1 MSMHKVHLTQ
11 TTDWQNWVVSSAAV
25 FSTSTDDPSLSTV
38 SAPMPMLQFD
48 LGGKTTTPFAIA
60 RPMTLAAAAALQ
72 PAGPTQT
79 APPPEPAEQAAD
91 DAPAAKVEEQSE
103 KAGDEVEQVV
113 AATPE
118 PEEPTVKPAP
128 SEEKEPSPEASSQV
142 ELIIDSLTNHTLIEP
157 IPVTID
163 ALGGM
168 MFTASMR
175 DCDIQITG
183 SSIGEALLVLK
194 ERIESVYDD
203 LNRRWQH
210 LDTEKREQLKMLHT
224 YIAPPSK
231 RSERHLGRR

>member
-1 MSMHKVHLTQ
+1 MSMHKVNLTQ
-11 TTDWQNWVVSSAAV
+11 TTEWQNWVVSSASV
-25 FSTSTDDPSLSTV
+25 FSTSTDDPSLSLV
-38 SAPMPMLQFD
+38 SAPMPTLQFD

-60 RPMTLAAAAALQ
+60 RPMTLAPATAPQ
-72 PAGPTQT
+72 PTGPTQT
-79 APPPEPAEQAAD
+79 APAPEPAAQAAD
-91 DAPAAKVEEQSE
+91 EAPGAKAEEQSE
-103 KAGDEVEQVV
+103 KAGEAVEQVV
-113 AATPE
+113 AAAPE
-118 PEEPTVKPAP
+118 PEEPTVKSAA
-128 SEEKEPSPEASSQV
+128 SEAKEPSPEGSSQV
-142 ELIIDSLTNHTLIEP
+142 ELIIDSLTNHSLIEP

-194 ERIESVYDD
+194 ERIESLYDD

-210 LDTEKREQLKMLHT
+210 LDADQREQLKMLHT
-224 YIAPPSK
+224 YIAAPSK